1 MLWIPTQGMQYI
13 SEYTCYI
20 YISAKG
26 QNHQP
31 TSWFSSCG
39 TVEPGKTSGRKQK
52 CWVKHV
58 VGARIRLMRCSLGN
72 SNYNTYTYIHSIWIH
87 LTLLLLLCSSKPA
100 KPKCAGFDCASQH
113 AIDVSNSMNTKAQR
127 MICQEPSLCD
137 CQKSLHHSNQKYQWN
152 AAALAAI
159 G

>member
-13 SEYTCYI
+13 SEYYMLHLH
-20 YISAKG
+20 ISKG
-26 QNHQP
+26 PESP
-31 TSWFSSCG
+31 TNQLVLKLWNGG
-39 TVEPGKTSGRKQK
+39 TRKNFREKQK

>member
-1 MLWIPTQGMQYI
+1 MQYI

-39 TVEPGKTSGRKQK
+39 TVEPGKTSGRNKS
-52 CWVKHV
+52 
-58 VGARIRLMRCSLGN
+58 VGWNMLLEREFDWWDVLWETPIIN
-72 SNYNTYTYIHSIWIH
+72 NFNTYTYIHSIWIH